1 MVIMPNKE
9 GKMAEKKKTTKKTST
24 SKKTTT
30 NTQSSPRPWS
40 STKILDAVGYFAM
53 MCIAIALIFRLAF
66 KEHSPAV
73 TTSFQAIG
81 ECLAYIVC
89 MWLGFYW
96 TRRKRNIWWL
106 VAWIVAAVVITVI
119 YIFAMI

>member
-1 MVIMPNKE
+1 
-9 GKMAEKKKTTKKTST
+9 MAEKKTKKT
-24 SKKTTT
+24 KKTTST
-30 NTQSSPRPWS
+30 TQRTWS

-53 MCIAIALIFRLAF
+53 ICIAIALIFRLAF
-66 KEHSPAV
+66 KQHTPNVANAFSI
-73 TTSFQAIG
+73 IG

-106 VAWIVAAVVITVI
+106 VAWIIAAVLITVI
-119 YIFAMI
+119 YIFAVI